1 MLRDNWMSNSK
12 DKKLNS
18 LRNAKRVMN
27 FNKPQ
32 VGTRFRSLSVA
43 FFVGC
48 MAFLGQTVAQAQ
60 TVPTPQPQI
69 DVNDDKYI
77 LHSTPSEVPQANITG
92 FASPISS
99 LSLSLPDSVIKGN
112 NLVIDTVSES
122 SLKNRENL
130 LAAAETSY
138 TNLKAAV
145 TDTAP
150 EREYNL
156 ETDENLTENL
166 GAMGG
171 ANSVLTINGNGY
183 GINASYTTSSV
194 DPDTGE
200 ETTTTT
206 HLKGITVGSGQTLN
220 INDVEANGG
229 FNGFYAAPDGGVL
242 NIANG
247 GVVNI
252 NNSVFTDN
260 SASYKGGVMRNQGT
274 VVIEDSLFENN
285 TINNNAG
292 GVLFLESNS
301 TTTINNSNFVANG
314 NNMRNAAA
322 IYNLGNTAITDS
334 TFTSNTASNG
344 GAIYNAA
351 SGDKALTVT
360 DLTFTSNTATLQ
372 GGAIR
377 NSGTLNYIATKDQTI
392 SDNTASQQGGAIYN
406 SGTLNFTGGEYISFV
421 NNSAHGG
428 GVISNR
434 NNGNITGMNGMTFI
448 SNRTAAEGGALFNSG
463 RITGFDGLS
472 FNSNSAVS
480 AYGGAV
486 RNDGLIQGG
495 IKNSIFTSNT
505 GYSGGAIYNTS
516 TGANALTIADSIF
529 TSNSASNRGGAIW
542 NSGTVNYTA
551 TKAQTISGNTA
562 VQLGGAIYNEGTLN
576 FTGGEHITFDGNKTS
591 STTVYTGGAAI
602 HNAANAVITGLEK
615 ITFTN
620 NVSALNG
627 GAIYNNQGKIT
638 NGIVDSV
645 FTANRASYGGAI
657 YNTSSGSNVIK
668 FVTNTANTVS
678 GNIAST
684 SGGFLAN
691 NGIFEFVGGENLT
704 ITKNSANAT
713 SGYNGGGAIYNLGT
727 ISGVNG
733 IKFIENTA
741 RLNGGAIYN
750 NTGSFAGGISNSTFT
765 SNSARDGG
773 AILNTTA
780 AANAMTIYDSTFT
793 SNTATNQGGAIWNK
807 GTVGIVAMNK
817 DSIFSGNKVGSNA
830 NDIFNTGTLNLNAG
844 SYDNEG
850 ETLQRKISF
859 SGTITGG
866 TGSSI
871 TPYGVINVNST
882 ANANTTGK
890 IEFNDTVTGNK
901 IIQSGGTVEFK
912 NAGSATV
919 NRDAQGNVTGVT
931 VSEANTYGGSD
942 AAMVQTNAGELI
954 INNSVFANN
963 KGGGVNVAD
972 GATASVTGGSV
983 FYSNTAL
990 NGGAINNAGTTT
1002 VTDSIF
1008 VSNKSTG
1015 NGGAIH
1021 NTGDMTLNGSNSF
1034 SNNTDSSGANDIY
1047 NIGAITLGANSNT
1060 TINDGITGDNSGTI
1074 AMASG
1079 AVLNANAG
1087 VSGNNLSMSN
1097 STINLGSYPPSG
1109 TTTTYG
1115 SLNLVSLLTDATSGS
1130 LINSQNNHIDNTALG
1145 AVTLNSDLKLTIDAN
1160 VETAQADYFSAQSIS
1175 ANGHKLLIDDIS
1187 ILADSGYKFIYAQ
1200 VVDDTL
1206 KAHTGLSHE
1215 DFIVG
1220 KHAGTG
1226 SYTVTYTARGE
1237 GEGGWLTFNNG
1248 DVNNL
1253 VIAAR
1258 TAGDDVLYV
1267 MVDDENIKEDLNI
1280 IPDRVTNAIGAQEGT
1295 EFTINGNG
1303 HAVTGSYTDS
1313 QGDTQHVGGITVG
1326 ADKSLNINNVG
1337 AVDSDGNITNK
1348 GFNGFAKVDG
1358 GVIYANGAEKV
1369 NVEKSVFTENQA
1381 TRSAAAIYTRDTDL
1395 SVKDSLFKDNSAV
1408 QTDTTKGAYGG
1419 AVYAIGNLDIVNST
1433 FDGNKVKLA
1442 DGAAA
1447 GVQANGGAIYMQDGD
1462 ENITGSKFTNNEAQ
1476 SYGGAI
1482 ASFGSSVK
1490 NIKIS
1495 DTEFDSNKTG
1505 LNGGAINVGHSNME
1519 INNSTFTN
1527 NQAGEKSGA
1536 IFISDEAVA
1545 TSILNSSF
1553 TGNKSVNMGGGAV
1566 QVTSGQTYID
1576 NNEFTQNTAG
1586 RGGGALYLMSQ
1597 GTVKDST
1604 ITSNKAGSYGGAI
1617 ENDGAVTAVKNSE
1630 ISSNTAQLGGGA
1642 IDNYGGTVTSV
1653 DTNYTNNA
1661 TAGQGGAIWNELGT
1675 VNVIA
1680 DSKDVSFNDNKAGA
1694 TLGDTVSGG
1703 RYNDVRNDSSMN
1715 LNAASGKAIT
1725 FAGTVEGSNGV
1736 ININKSNLNY
1746 TTTERT
1752 ADGTLSQKTN
1762 NLAPVG
1768 GNYEFDNTISGNTV
1782 NIYDNAQVKLGSKV
1796 QSDGTTTYGTLDV
1809 KGLTNDANGGV
1820 IDQENNNIDTNSLGT
1835 VTLGSDLGLKIDAK
1849 LDGDTQ
1855 TADNYSAGSVTDGD
1869 SKFSISDV
1877 KIMADSEYKHTH
1889 AQVAKSDNLND
1900 RMDLADNY
1908 TQTTSTSGKVYKLGY
1923 NDGWL
1928 EFNNTSINNLVS
1940 ALRDGEASYDMTDDE
1955 DVVEGINTYSSY
1967 NNQTDAIGSMPQD
1980 SFTVNGNG
1988 HDINGGNK
1996 GGISVG
2002 DKELTVNNVG
2012 SVNGFTTA
2020 ISVGSDGTANINGA
2034 KFENNAKDVSNDGK
2048 LNLYGANEFNSGID
2062 GLGSTEV
2069 KTGTTTFNEK
2079 VTQSEAK
2086 VGSDAE
2092 LINKS
2097 DITADNLVNN
2107 GVIANTGN
2115 LVFGKLDN
2123 KSAINNDGK
2132 LVINDS
2138 ASSNSGSISGN
2149 GDTTVNGSFNNTGLI
2164 KQNSINVGNNGEITT
2179 NSEKLI
2185 STKPIQNNGTINYTS
2200 GRTTVLDI
2208 EGSPAGNVNIS
2219 TGNNFIINNK
2229 ISGTQLSLNNGTV
2242 YFGNNADVSKA
2253 ASVNM
2258 NGAGINV
2265 MDNKISNYKLGT
2277 VNLNSKTNLALDFD
2291 VKNLTSDK
2299 FAATVKNN
2307 GGIFNVN
2314 RINVIGSNTLKNSV
2328 KVHLGDTTGLGKSNL
2343 TSEKIKLPSVMT
2355 PIRKLDGMLEN
2366 GYITYQGSGNG
2377 VDSFNPA
2384 VMASPVATQ
2393 VGGIQNQIQTLQS
2406 GFYHMSRYTKYSQ
2419 AQRMAAENI
2428 NKYAVL
2434 DNPVG
2439 YKDTTIPETS
2449 KAFWTEPYATYEHV
2463 NLRGG
2468 LKVENFGYGALYG
2481 GDTDLNDLGRGWKNV
2496 GSAFIGYNGNHS
2508 NYRGISMDQEGGIV
2522 GGTTTFYKG
2531 NFFTG
2536 VTASVGAGAGQAYT
2550 PYGTD
2555 HYAMM
2560 NAGMAS
2566 KTGYNLEFKEG
2577 RLILQPSLYLGY
2589 SMVNTFDYKNSAGAK
2604 IDSDP
2609 VHSIQI
2615 SPGVKFIA
2623 NLKNGWQ
2630 PYADVSMMWNIIEG
2644 GKVMA
2649 EDARLPQLSLKPYIQ
2664 YGVGLQKSWG
2674 EKFTAY
2680 GQVMM
2685 RNGGRNGIAATA
2697 GFRWTIGSN
2706 SGKDNSKSV
2715 SAPQGVNTGLKANK
2729 TVIKRL
2735 NDPSVN
2741 TIKSA
2746 SLNIN

>member
-1 MLRDNWMSNSK
+1 
-12 DKKLNS
+12 
-18 LRNAKRVMN
+18 MN
-27 FNKPQ
+27 FNKPE

-1060 TINDGITGDNSGTI
+1060 TINGGITGDNSGTI

-1642 IDNYGGTVTSV
+1642 IDN
-1653 DTNYTNNA
+1653 
-1661 TAGQGGAIWNELGT
+1661 
-1675 VNVIA
+1675 
-1680 DSKDVSFNDNKAGA
+1680 
-1694 TLGDTVSGG
+1694 
-1703 RYNDVRNDSSMN
+1703 
-1715 LNAASGKAIT
+1715 
-1725 FAGTVEGSNGV
+1725 
-1736 ININKSNLNY
+1736 
-1746 TTTERT
+1746 
-1752 ADGTLSQKTN
+1752 
-1762 NLAPVG
+1762 
-1768 GNYEFDNTISGNTV
+1768 
-1782 NIYDNAQVKLGSKV
+1782 
-1796 QSDGTTTYGTLDV
+1796 
-1809 KGLTNDANGGV
+1809 
-1820 IDQENNNIDTNSLGT
+1820 
-1835 VTLGSDLGLKIDAK
+1835 
-1849 LDGDTQ
+1849 
-1855 TADNYSAGSVTDGD
+1855 
-1869 SKFSISDV
+1869 
-1877 KIMADSEYKHTH
+1877 
-1889 AQVAKSDNLND
+1889 
-1900 RMDLADNY
+1900 
-1908 TQTTSTSGKVYKLGY
+1908 
-1923 NDGWL
+1923 
-1928 EFNNTSINNLVS
+1928 
-1940 ALRDGEASYDMTDDE
+1940 
-1955 DVVEGINTYSSY
+1955 
-1967 NNQTDAIGSMPQD
+1967 
-1980 SFTVNGNG
+1980 
-1988 HDINGGNK
+1988 
-1996 GGISVG
+1996 
-2002 DKELTVNNVG
+2002 
-2012 SVNGFTTA
+2012 
-2020 ISVGSDGTANINGA
+2020 
-2034 KFENNAKDVSNDGK
+2034 
-2048 LNLYGANEFNSGID
+2048 
-2062 GLGSTEV
+2062 
-2069 KTGTTTFNEK
+2069 
-2079 VTQSEAK
+2079 
-2086 VGSDAE
+2086 
-2092 LINKS
+2092 
-2097 DITADNLVNN
+2097 
-2107 GVIANTGN
+2107 
-2115 LVFGKLDN
+2115 
-2123 KSAINNDGK
+2123 
-2132 LVINDS
+2132 
-2138 ASSNSGSISGN
+2138 
-2149 GDTTVNGSFNNTGLI
+2149 
-2164 KQNSINVGNNGEITT
+2164 
-2179 NSEKLI
+2179 
-2185 STKPIQNNGTINYTS
+2185 
-2200 GRTTVLDI
+2200 
-2208 EGSPAGNVNIS
+2208 
-2219 TGNNFIINNK
+2219 
-2229 ISGTQLSLNNGTV
+2229 
-2242 YFGNNADVSKA
+2242 
-2253 ASVNM
+2253 
-2258 NGAGINV
+2258 
-2265 MDNKISNYKLGT
+2265 
-2277 VNLNSKTNLALDFD
+2277 
-2291 VKNLTSDK
+2291 
-2299 FAATVKNN
+2299 
-2307 GGIFNVN
+2307 
-2314 RINVIGSNTLKNSV
+2314 
-2328 KVHLGDTTGLGKSNL
+2328 
-2343 TSEKIKLPSVMT
+2343 
-2355 PIRKLDGMLEN
+2355 
-2366 GYITYQGSGNG
+2366 
-2377 VDSFNPA
+2377 
-2384 VMASPVATQ
+2384 
-2393 VGGIQNQIQTLQS
+2393 
-2406 GFYHMSRYTKYSQ
+2406 
-2419 AQRMAAENI
+2419 
-2428 NKYAVL
+2428 
-2434 DNPVG
+2434 
-2439 YKDTTIPETS
+2439 
-2449 KAFWTEPYATYEHV
+2449 
-2463 NLRGG
+2463 
-2468 LKVENFGYGALYG
+2468 
-2481 GDTDLNDLGRGWKNV
+2481 
-2496 GSAFIGYNGNHS
+2496 
-2508 NYRGISMDQEGGIV
+2508 
-2522 GGTTTFYKG
+2522 
-2531 NFFTG
+2531 
-2536 VTASVGAGAGQAYT
+2536 
-2550 PYGTD
+2550 
-2555 HYAMM
+2555 
-2560 NAGMAS
+2560 
-2566 KTGYNLEFKEG
+2566 
-2577 RLILQPSLYLGY
+2577 
-2589 SMVNTFDYKNSAGAK
+2589 
-2604 IDSDP
+2604 
-2609 VHSIQI
+2609 
-2615 SPGVKFIA
+2615 
-2623 NLKNGWQ
+2623 
-2630 PYADVSMMWNIIEG
+2630 
-2644 GKVMA
+2644 
-2649 EDARLPQLSLKPYIQ
+2649 
-2664 YGVGLQKSWG
+2664 
-2674 EKFTAY
+2674 
-2680 GQVMM
+2680 
-2685 RNGGRNGIAATA
+2685 
-2697 GFRWTIGSN
+2697 
-2706 SGKDNSKSV
+2706 
-2715 SAPQGVNTGLKANK
+2715 
-2729 TVIKRL
+2729 
-2735 NDPSVN
+2735 
-2741 TIKSA
+2741 
-2746 SLNIN
+2746 